1 MWSIIRV
8 FVSVFVAFE
17 MAFSGLFS
25 GVLPKAVDMP
35 EPETGEFGQY
45 VDPFIGTG
53 GTPWTCAM
61 VSPAAT
67 TPFGMVRLGPD
78 TCFLGGGYIT
88 KMNTSGYYY
97 EQAHIKG
104 FSHSRLSGTG
114 AEDYSMFRVTP
125 AIGDKKAGVIAYS
138 HDNEV
143 AVPGYYAVY
152 LPSLNCLAEMTAD
165 VHTGVHR
172 YTFGTEQDARLSID
186 VTSSTAKRIASNATA
201 EYDEETGVISGSCLL
216 PGQFAGRYDGLPTYF
231 VAIADKPIKACE
243 IISDDSGTKIDI
255 NFGSIKG
262 ESVELKVGISF
273 VSVENAM
280 LNLKEE
286 TDGLGFDDVYEKAVD
301 AWEDRLS
308 VIKITTDDEDT
319 KTIFYTALYH
329 AMIMPSNF
337 TDVNGEYLG
346 FDKKVHVAEGFTYR
360 TDMSLWDTVRTTNPL
375 YTLIAQD
382 IQIDCLNSLV
392 AMSEQG
398 IGVIPRWPQ
407 GAGYTGSMF
416 GDSANIMI
424 TESYLK
430 GITDFDVETAY
441 EAMKYTSENAVNRD
455 GRNYIDMYNEYGYI
469 PQDLAPN
476 DESVSCTLEY
486 AWEDAAIANL
496 AAALGKTDEAE
507 KYAAKSMYYKNVFDP
522 DTKYF
527 RARNSDG
534 TFTNRFSPYMTSFYD
549 MIMINKYADYYAEGS
564 ARQWR
569 WSALHDI
576 DGMIELFGSEEYFVS
591 ELEDF
596 MEDASRN
603 RAAVDPGHGFWI
615 GNQHDIHTPYLFSNA
630 GRQDLTQKWV
640 RWTLAERFST
650 DINGL
655 DGNDD
660 GGTISA
666 WYVFSA
672 LGFYPLAGTTNY
684 WLGSPNIDSAE
695 ITLSNGNV
703 LKITAVNQSA
713 DNVYVSSVKLNGVE
727 LDGIYVTHEQLMA
740 GGELVFTMSNTA
752 D

>member
-1 MWSIIRV
+1 MWNIIRA

-17 MAFSGLFS
+17 MTVTGLFN
-25 GVLPKAVDMP
+25 GVMPRSVEMP

-53 GTPWTCAM
+53 GTPWTCGM

-67 TPFGMVRLGPD
+67 VPFGSVRLGPD
-78 TCFLGGGYIT
+78 TCFLGGAYIVKT
-88 KMNTSGYYY
+88 NTSGYYY
-97 EQAHIKG
+97 EHGHIRG

-125 AIGDKKAGVIAYS
+125 AVGNADAGVMAYS

-152 LPSLNCLAEMTAD
+152 LPSVGCLAEMTAD

-172 YTFGTEQDARLSID
+172 YTFNSSKDARLFID
-186 VTSSTAKRIASNATA
+186 VTSAAAKSQSRDGKV
-201 EYDEETGVISGSCLL
+201 EYDPETGVITGSCLL
-216 PGQFAGRYDGLPTYF
+216 FGQFAGRYDGLPTYF
-231 VAIADKPIKACE
+231 AAVADKPIKSVD
-243 IISDDSGTKIDI
+243 ISSDPENCSVDI
-255 NFGSIKG
+255 NFGDLKDQ
-262 ESVELKVGISF
+262 SVELKIGISF
-273 VSVENAM
+273 VSTENAM
-280 LNLKEE
+280 LNLKTE
-286 TDGLGFDDVYEKAVD
+286 TEGLDFDGVYKKAVQ
-301 AWEDRLS
+301 AWEDNLS
-308 VIKITTDDEDT
+308 VIKIDTGDEDI

-329 AMIMPSNF
+329 NMIMPTNF

-360 TDMSLWDTVRTTNPL
+360 SDMSLWDTARTTHPL

-382 IQIDCLNSLV
+382 IQTDCLNSLV
-392 AMSEQG
+392 QMATQG
-398 IGVIPRWPQ
+398 VGVLPRWPQ
-407 GAGYTGSMF
+407 GAGYAGSMM
-416 GDSANIMI
+416 GDIANIVV

-430 GITDFDVETAY
+430 GIRDFDVEAAY
-441 EAMKYTSENAVNRD
+441 AFMKNSSENPASRA
-455 GRNYIDMYNEYGYI
+455 GREHVNEYNQYGYV
-469 PQDLAPN
+469 PQDLCPGN
-476 DESVSCTLEY
+476 ESASRTIEY
-486 AWEDAAIANL
+486 AWEDAAIATL
-496 AAALGKTDEAE
+496 AAELGYTEDVARYSE
-507 KYAAKSMYYKNVFDP
+507 KAMYYKNIFDP
-522 DTKYF
+522 ETKYF

-534 TFTNRFSPYMTSFYD
+534 TFEKRFSPYMTSFYD
-549 MIMINKYADYYAEGS
+549 MIMINKYADYYCEGS

-569 WSALHDI
+569 WSATHDI
-576 DGMIELFGSEEYFVS
+576 DGMIELFGSKEYFVS

-596 MEDASRN
+596 MKDASRN
-603 RAAVDPGHGFWI
+603 RAAIDPGHGFWV
-615 GNQHDIHTPYLFSNA
+615 GNQHDIHTPYLFNNA
-630 GRQDLTQKWV
+630 GRPDLTQKWV

-660 GGTISA
+660 GGTTSC

-672 LGFYPLAGTTNY
+672 MGFYPLAGTDKY

-695 ITLSNGNV
+695 ITLSNGKT
-703 LKITAVNQSA
+703 LKIKAVNQSE

-727 LDGIYVTHEQLMA
+727 LDGFYVTHEQLMA

-752 D
+752 G